1 MELESKSESESES
14 ESESK
19 VYTFSNV
26 ELLNLLD
33 DLRHIAVTSVSING
47 RKNFDIYITVLRR
60 GKLISIPYHK

>member
-1 MELESKSESESES
+1 MELESKS

-60 GKLISIPYHK
+60 G